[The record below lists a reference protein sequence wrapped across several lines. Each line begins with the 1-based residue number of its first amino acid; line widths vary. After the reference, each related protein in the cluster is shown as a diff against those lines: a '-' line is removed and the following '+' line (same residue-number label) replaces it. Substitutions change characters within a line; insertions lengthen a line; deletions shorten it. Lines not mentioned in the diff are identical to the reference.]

1 MKQIQHRSMQIT
13 KKDVIWS
20 YAATF
25 MKIAA
30 SGLLL
35 PFILKMMPSETVG
48 IWSVF
53 MTITTFTAL
62 LDFGFSPS
70 FTRNVTYVFSG
81 VRTLKVNG
89 FETNDDGST
98 KVDYGL
104 LKGVINAMRWFY
116 LRMALVLFLLL
127 FTIGTFYINRIL
139 KDYNGSHSEVFIA
152 WIILCIIST
161 YNLYTLY
168 YDSLLQGKGLIKRSK
183 QIIII
188 GQSVYLIIAAFLIIE
203 GFGLVAIVTAQVASV
218 VIIRWLAY
226 RSFFTKELKNNLIKA
241 IANSQ
246 KDVLE
251 AITPNAIKVGLT
263 SLGGFMV
270 QKSAIIIGS
279 LYLSLKD
286 IASYGITTQL
296 ISIIAGLSGIYIA
309 TYQPKIVQLRIENN
323 LQRIKELYLR
333 GQLIFFVTYLAGG
346 LCLIFF
352 GEFALKLI
360 GSQTT
365 LLSNSMI
372 IIASIVFFL
381 ETNHSIAANI
391 IMTRNEV
398 PFFKASLISGS
409 ATIILLL
416 GLFIFFHPGVMVMIL
431 APGIAQV
438 AYQNWKW
445 PLFVIKDLNIT
456 SKDIFESVLNA
467 VYS

>member
-1 MKQIQHRSMQIT
+1 
-13 KKDVIWS
+13 
-20 YAATF
+20 
-25 MKIAA
+25 
-30 SGLLL
+30 
-35 PFILKMMPSETVG
+35 
-48 IWSVF
+48 
-53 MTITTFTAL
+53 
-62 LDFGFSPS
+62 
-70 FTRNVTYVFSG
+70 
-81 VRTLKVNG
+81 
-89 FETNDDGST
+89 
-98 KVDYGL
+98 
-104 LKGVINAMRWFY
+104 
-116 LRMALVLFLLL
+116 
-127 FTIGTFYINRIL
+127 
-139 KDYNGSHSEVFIA
+139 
-152 WIILCIIST
+152 
-161 YNLYTLY
+161 
-168 YDSLLQGKGLIKRSK
+168 
-183 QIIII
+183 
-188 GQSVYLIIAAFLIIE
+188 
-203 GFGLVAIVTAQVASV
+203 VAIVTAQVASV